1 MTQYSTTADICVEL
15 DFNKAGF
22 LSENPP
28 KVIDEL
34 TPYFKLYNPDYWVA
48 ELKVSELK
56 IHFDVDVSHSPA
68 YLSDVTGG
76 SPEEH
81 SDERTVTHAELI
93 ITADAPDGTE
103 IKHVHEWAYGKNAPA
118 YENRIIY
125 ALQNAFAKTIQ
136 EAEVRYPEPDD
147 KYDTDPRV

>member
-1 MTQYSTTADICVEL
+1 MTQYSTTDEICFQLDIN
-15 DFNKAGF
+15 DAGF

-48 ELKVSELK
+48 ELK

-68 YLSDVTGG
+68 YWSDVTGG

-103 IKHVHEWAYGKNAPA
+103 IKHVHEWAYGKNAPE

-125 ALQNAFAKTIQ
+125 AIQDAFAKTIQ
-136 EAEVRYPEPDD
+136 ESEVHFPEPDD

>member
-15 DFNKAGF
+15 DFNKDGF

-28 KVIDEL
+28 KVIAEL

-48 ELKVSELK
+48 ELK
-56 IHFDVDVSHSPA
+56 IHFDVDVSPSPA
-68 YLSDVTGG
+68 YWSDVTGG

-93 ITADAPDGTE
+93 FTADAPDGTKIE
-103 IKHVHEWAYGKNAPA
+103 HVHGWAYGKNATD
-118 YENRIIY
+118 YENYIVY
-125 ALQNAFAKTIQ
+125 ALQDAFVKTIQ
-136 EAEVRYPEPDD
+136 AAEVHFPEPDD